1 MLNKIKF
8 MSNKKPNKFWGF
20 TLKEFRHIFRDRRT
34 LLIIFGMPIAELLIF
49 GYVITNEIKDAN
61 IAIYD
66 KSGDY
71 LSQKLTSKLGSSGYF
86 IPSTFIYSENEIE
99 PALRSGKAKLVVVY
113 EQDFAKRFQK
123 EGNAA
128 IQVITD
134 ASEPNTASLLANYA
148 WSIINSFASE
158 NGVKDKSLTPID
170 IRVRM
175 LYNPDLKSVFMFVPG
190 TMALIL
196 MLLTAMMTAISIARE
211 KELGTM
217 EILLVSPL
225 KPSHIVLGKVL
236 PYVGLAF
243 TNALV
248 ILFLGYTVFGL
259 PIKGSLALLLIVCF
273 IFILLALSLGI
284 MISTVSKTQQVAM
297 FFSMIGLM
305 LPTMLLS
312 GFIFPVENMPIV
324 LQWLSAIMPPRWFI
338 SAIKTIMI
346 KGEGIAYV
354 WKEMLIMIGMIIF
367 FLVMSIKKFKVR
379 LS

>member
-1 MLNKIKF
+1 M
-8 MSNKKPNKFWGF
+8 NKKVPNKFWGF
-20 TLKEFRHIFRDRRT
+20 ALKEFRHIFRDKRT
-34 LLIIFGMPIAELLIF
+34 LLIIFGMPIAQLLIF
-49 GYVITNEIKDAN
+49 GFVVTNEIKDAN

-86 IPSTFIYSENEIE
+86 IPTNYLHSESEIE
-99 PALRSGKAKLVVVY
+99 PILRSGKAKMVVVY
-113 EQDFAKRFQK
+113 EPNFAQNFFK
-123 EGNAA
+123 EGNSS
-128 IQVITD
+128 IQIITD

-148 WSIINSFASE
+148 WAIVNSFANE
-158 NGVKDKSLTPID
+158 NGVKGLSTSPID

-175 LYNPDLKSVFMFVPG
+175 LYNPELKSVFMFVPG

-196 MLLTAMMTAISIARE
+196 MLLTAMMTAISIAKE

-248 ILFLGYTVFGL
+248 ILLLGYTVFGL
-259 PIKGSLALLLIVCF
+259 PMRGSLVLLLFVSF

-284 MISTVSKTQQVAM
+284 LISTVSKTQQVAM

-305 LPTMLLS
+305 LPTILLS
-312 GFIFPVENMPIV
+312 GFIFPIENMPAI
-324 LQWLSAIMPPRWFI
+324 LQWLSLIMPPRWFI
-338 SAIKTIMI
+338 SALKTIII
-346 KGEGIAYV
+346 KGEGIVYV
-354 WKEMLIMIGMIIF
+354 WKEILIMVGMIVF
-367 FLVMSIKKFKVR
+367 FLTLSIKKFKVR